1 MAIPDYLI
9 STPEN
14 VDLHLEFAGLGNRI
28 LACVIDTLLTYLSVA
43 ALGGVAFL
51 IYRIFDTFASGSET
65 IRSLVMICIIAIT
78 SFLGF
83 LVIFGYFIFFEIAW
97 RGQTPGKKIIGIRV
111 IESTGQPVS
120 TSAVW
125 IRNLLRTIDEAIF
138 LIGLLSML
146 IDRNERR
153 LGDLAA
159 NTIVIR
165 ERTSHSSENLQL
177 TATLS
182 SEDSLDAG
190 LITPQEYEILTNF
203 LRRRKMMSSLHRPEV
218 AKKLADHF
226 RIKLN
231 QDETLVANN
240 PELFL
245 EKTVLAY
252 RARAED

>member
-28 LACVIDTLLTYLSVA
+28 LACVIDTLLSYLMVVVVA
-43 ALGGVAFL
+43 GAAYG
-51 IYRIFDTFASGSET
+51 IYRILETFGFSET
-65 IRSLVMICIIAIT
+65 YREWVTIMLIAGF
-78 SFLGF
+78 SFVSF
-83 LVIFGYFIFFEIAW
+83 MVIFGYFVFFEILW
-97 RGQTPGKKIIGIRV
+97 RGQTPGKRVVGIRV
-111 IESTGQPVS
+111 IESNGQPVS
-120 TSAVW
+120 GSAVW
-125 IRNLLRTIDEAIF
+125 IRNLVRSLDESLF

-165 ERTSHSSENLQL
+165 ERPSNSSENLQL

-203 LRRRKMMSSLHRPEV
+203 LRRRKMMASTHRPEV
-218 AKKLADHF
+218 AKKLSDHF

-231 QDETLVANN
+231 QDEAQVANN
-240 PELFL
+240 PEMFL
-245 EKTVLAY
+245 EKIVLAY